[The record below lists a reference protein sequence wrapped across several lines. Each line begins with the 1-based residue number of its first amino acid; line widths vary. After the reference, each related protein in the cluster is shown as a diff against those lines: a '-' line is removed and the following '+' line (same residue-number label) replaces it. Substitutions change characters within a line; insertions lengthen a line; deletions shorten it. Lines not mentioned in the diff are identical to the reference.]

1 MTTDELAHFPMQ
13 RVLIVEDEVDI
24 ADLIMFNLQRAGYEV
39 LKAHDG
45 IAGAAVAI
53 RERPDLV
60 VLDLMLPGRDG
71 YSVFREIRRDARTSR
86 IPVIM
91 LTARAQTEDR
101 IQGLEAGADDY
112 LTKPFSPKELV
123 LRVNAI
129 LKRAAAPPGAV
140 EYEFGPFR
148 FDKNA
153 VQFYLENE
161 PLDLTA
167 TEFKLLLYLCERSG
181 KPQDRNALLRVVW
194 GYNDEV
200 HSRTLDTHMKRL
212 RQKLGSHGALIET
225 VRGVGYCVVSPV
237 T

>member
-1 MTTDELAHFPMQ
+1 MQ

-24 ADLIMFNLQRAGYEV
+24 ADLIMFNLQRSGYEV

-45 IAGAAVAI
+45 IAGTEIAI
-53 RERPDLV
+53 RERPDLI

-129 LKRAAAPPGAV
+129 LKRTDAPPGAV
-140 EYEFGPFR
+140 EYDFGPFR

-153 VQFYLENE
+153 VRFYLDNE
-161 PLDLTA
+161 PVDLTG
-167 TEFKLLLYLCERSG
+167 TEFKLLLFLCERSG
-181 KPQDRNALLRVVW
+181 KPQDRNELLRTVW
-194 GYNDEV
+194 GYSDEV

-212 RQKLGSHGALIET
+212 RQKLGEHGALIET
-225 VRGVGYCVVSPV
+225 VRGVGYCVSSPV
-237 T
+237 R

>member
-1 MTTDELAHFPMQ
+1 MSQELHHAAMQ

-45 IAGAAVAI
+45 IAGTEIAI
-53 RERPDLV
+53 RERPDLM

-71 YSVFREIRRDARTSR
+71 YSVFREVRRDARTAH

-129 LKRAAAPPGAV
+129 LKRADAPPGAV

-148 FDKNA
+148 FDKNS
-153 VQFYLENE
+153 VKFYLENE
-161 PLDLTA
+161 PLDLTS
-167 TEFKLLLYLCERSG
+167 TEFKLLLFLCERSG
-181 KPQDRNALLRVVW
+181 KPQDRNDLHRTVW
-194 GYNDEV
+194 GYSDEV

-212 RQKLGSHGALIET
+212 RQKLGAHGAIIET
-225 VRGVGYCVVSPV
+225 VRGVGYQVASLVS
-237 T
+237 

>member
-1 MTTDELAHFPMQ
+1 MQ

-24 ADLIMFNLQRAGYEV
+24 ADLVMFNLQRAGYEV
-39 LKAHDG
+39 LKSHDG
-45 IAGAAVAI
+45 IRGTELALA
-53 RERPDLV
+53 ERPDLII
-60 VLDLMLPGRDG
+60 LDLMLPGRDG
-71 YSVFREIRRDARTSR
+71 YSVFREVRRDARTTH

-129 LKRAAAPPGAV
+129 LKRAEAPPGNV
-140 EYEFGPFR
+140 EFEYGPFR

-153 VQFYLENE
+153 VRFYLEKE
-161 PLDLTA
+161 PVDLTS
-167 TEFKLLLYLCERSG
+167 TEFKLLLYLCERSE
-181 KPQDRNALLRVVW
+181 KPQDRNDLLRTVW
-194 GYNDEV
+194 GYRDEV

-212 RQKLGSHGALIET
+212 RQKLGSHGAWVET
-225 VRGVGYCVVSPV
+225 VRGIGYRVSPPEA
-237 T
+237 

>member
-1 MTTDELAHFPMQ
+1 M
-13 RVLIVEDEVDI
+13 DI

-45 IAGAAVAI
+45 IAGTEIAI
-53 RERPDLV
+53 RERPDLI

-129 LKRAAAPPGAV
+129 LKRTDAPPGAV
-140 EYEFGPFR
+140 EYDFGPFR
-148 FDKNA
+148 FDKNS
-153 VQFYLENE
+153 VRFYLDNE
-161 PLDLTA
+161 PVDLTG
-167 TEFKLLLYLCERSG
+167 TEFKLLLFLCERSG
-181 KPQDRNALLRVVW
+181 KPQDRNELLRTVW
-194 GYNDEV
+194 GYSDEV

-212 RQKLGSHGALIET
+212 RQKLGEHGALIET
-225 VRGVGYCVVSPV
+225 VRGVGYCVSSPV
-237 T
+237 R

>member
-1 MTTDELAHFPMQ
+1 MQ

-24 ADLIMFNLQRAGYEV
+24 ADLVMFNLQRAGYEV

-45 IAGAAVAI
+45 IRGTEMAI
-53 RERPDLV
+53 AERPDLI

-71 YSVFREIRRDARTSR
+71 YSVFREVRRDARSSH
-86 IPVIM
+86 IPIIM

-112 LTKPFSPKELV
+112 LSKPFSPKELV

-129 LKRAAAPPGAV
+129 LKRSEAPPGAV
-140 EYEFGPFR
+140 EFEYGPFR

-153 VQFYLENE
+153 VRFYLEKE
-161 PLDLTA
+161 PVDLTS
-167 TEFKLLLYLCERSG
+167 TEFKLLLYLCERAE
-181 KPQDRNALLRVVW
+181 KTQDRNDLLRTVW
-194 GYNDEV
+194 GYSDEV

-212 RQKLGSHGALIET
+212 RQKLGSHGAWVET
-225 VRGVGYCVVSPV
+225 VRGIGYRAAPPEA
-237 T
+237 

>member
-1 MTTDELAHFPMQ
+1 MK

-45 IAGAAVAI
+45 IAGTETAI
-53 RERPDLV
+53 RERPDLI

-129 LKRAAAPPGAV
+129 LKRTDAPPGAV
-140 EYEFGPFR
+140 EYEFGPSR
-148 FDKNA
+148 FDKNS
-153 VQFYLENE
+153 VRFYLDNE
-161 PLDLTA
+161 PIDLTG
-167 TEFKLLLYLCERSG
+167 TEFKLLLFLCERSG
-181 KPQDRNALLRVVW
+181 KPQDRNELLRTVW
-194 GYNDEV
+194 GYSDEV

-212 RQKLGSHGALIET
+212 RQKLGEHGAMIET
-225 VRGVGYCVVSPV
+225 VRGVGYCMANPH

>member
-1 MTTDELAHFPMQ
+1 MTQDLLLSSMQ
-13 RVLIVEDEVDI
+13 RVLVVEDEVDI
-24 ADLIMFNLQRAGYEV
+24 ADLIRFNLERAGYEV
-39 LKAHDG
+39 IKAHDG

-53 RERPDLV
+53 RERPDLI

-71 YSVFREIRRDARTSR
+71 YSVFREIRRDARTSH

-129 LKRAAAPPGAV
+129 LKRTDAPPGAV

-148 FDKNA
+148 FNKNS
-153 VQFYLENE
+153 VKFYLDNE
-161 PLDLTA
+161 PLDLTS
-167 TEFKLLLYLCERSG
+167 TEFKLLLFLCERSG
-181 KPQDRNALLRVVW
+181 KPQDRNDLLRTVW
-194 GYNDEV
+194 GYSDEV

-212 RQKLGSHGALIET
+212 RQKLGAHGALIET
-225 VRGVGYCVVSPV
+225 VRGIGYQVASLDS
-237 T
+237 

>member
-1 MTTDELAHFPMQ
+1 MQ
-13 RVLIVEDEVDI
+13 RILIVEDEVDI

-45 IAGAAVAI
+45 ITGTETAI
-53 RERPDLV
+53 RERPDLI

-129 LKRAAAPPGAV
+129 LKRTDAPPGAV

-148 FDKNA
+148 FDKNS
-153 VQFYLENE
+153 VRFYLDNE
-161 PLDLTA
+161 PVDLTS
-167 TEFKLLLYLCERSG
+167 TEFKLLLFLCERSG
-181 KPQDRNALLRVVW
+181 KPQDRNELLRTVW
-194 GYNDEV
+194 GYCDEV

-212 RQKLGSHGALIET
+212 RQKLGTHGALIET
-225 VRGVGYCVVSPV
+225 VRGVGYCVSGSV